1 MQAGFCVLPLHVIE
15 CHLPIGVHNFPL
27 PVALAFVPA
36 SVFPRRF
43 HPDFALL
50 LLLRVM
56 SLVNNVTAS
65 RRRLTLLT
73 PFQERL

>member
-1 MQAGFCVLPLHVIE
+1 MTISRLASTISL
-15 CHLPIGVHNFPL
+15 FP
-27 PVALAFVPA
+27 VVLAFMPA
-36 SVFPRRF
+36 FVFPRRF

-65 RRRLTLLT
+65 HRRLTLLT
-73 PFQERL
+73 AFRGRL

>member
-1 MQAGFCVLPLHVIE
+1 MPGFMPFPFMSTTSLFHV
-15 CHLPIGVHNFPL
+15 
-27 PVALAFVPA
+27 AFMPA
-36 SVFPRRF
+36 FVFPRRF
-43 HPDFALL
+43 HADFALL
-50 LLLRVM
+50 LLPRVM